1 MIKYCSVCRDSVE
14 SEGHTHPE
22 KECQVCHQTKKLA
35 EFPEH
40 ASSIDKHRHTCILC
54 VEQEKAQQKT
64 RHRDYRVQAAQQRIE
79 RQAKRE
85 QENALFHAYG
95 YRWKKEMV
103 DPRDD
108 WASHDDQG
116 KAWVLHTPTGAQI
129 STQEALQ
136 EIARLQVHRPG
147 HPSTLWADDVLS
159 LAHPL
164 VLILDTETTGFD
176 EHAEIVEIALL
187 DKYGE
192 VYLNTLIQC
201 QQEAIPQEAMRVHRI
216 HKSMLRNAP
225 TFSEVWSGLVPL
237 LSSHEIVIY
246 NAEYDLRLLRQT
258 AKRHNLELPKMRVH
272 CLMQQYSSYVGQASA
287 LSSGYRSMK
296 LAAACFH
303 FEIEQTTAHRA
314 LADAQASL
322 EVLHKLAARACPIL
336 IEEA

>member
-1 MIKYCSVCRDSVE
+1 MYC
-14 SEGHTHPE
+14 P
-22 KECQVCHQTKKLA
+22 KCQVTITASQHQCVERKKCA
-35 EFPEH
+35 TCGEEKAIKEFPLH
-40 ASSIDKHRHTCILC
+40 PSSFDGHKHNCIVC
-54 VEQEKAQQKT
+54 YAAAKEQEKA
-64 RHRDYRVQAAQQRIE
+64 HRAQYKIRAAQQRIE
-79 RQAKRE
+79 QQAKRE
-85 QENALFHAYG
+85 QENALFRAYG

-116 KAWVLHTPTGAQI
+116 EAWVLHTPTGTQI

-136 EIARLQVHRPG
+136 EITRLQVHRPG
-147 HPSTLWADDVLS
+147 HPSTLWADDLLS

-164 VLILDTETTGFD
+164 VLILGTETTGFD

-216 HKSMLRNAP
+216 HTSMLRNAP
-225 TFSEVWSGLVPL
+225 TFPEVWSGLVPL

-287 LSSGYRSMK
+287 SSSGYRSMK

-322 EVLHKLAARACPIL
+322 EVLHKLAAQTSPIL
-336 IEEA
+336 IEGA